1 MAQNSSRSSSVS
13 SSSGGETDCRY
24 KRIKLDPSELDGS
37 PSSTE
42 ATLTQPT
49 LPANMKTQ
57 AAFVNKLY
65 KMLEDPDTSELI
77 SWSSHGDLFS
87 VSNPTSFSKTVLPQ
101 YFKHNNWQSFV
112 RQLNMY
118 GFHKVNDLIHSNL
131 TNENQ
136 TWEFKHPNFRKGAVG
151 DLQHIKRKSAKTQL
165 QASPQFNFNSN
176 ESSYTPPS
184 KADEQQQQQQN
195 QQQNQQQQNQNQQQ
209 QNQNQQQ
216 QNQNQQQQN
225 HNQQQYQQQQQHQQH
240 QQDMSNGDNNNNS
253 PVIKHILRIEEHLLG
268 VTKSCESLFNEV
280 VHLRMVVSKQQDA
293 MQDLV
298 DVVSS
303 TKSNNNCICSN
314 NNNPNH
320 SMYNDNN
327 NQELQNAE
335 NLRIQVSKLKES
347 RQSRKS
353 PSADSQSS
361 GSMKNGTST
370 NATTATT
377 TNWSQTTTASPS
389 VNNNN
394 NNNHNNN
401 NNNNEKP
408 NDTKQRKLP
417 SFDSIR
423 QQQRQSSYRLD
434 ATRED
439 DKTSFDRK
447 SSTCSSSSSSSSV
460 AVPKYTNTDDSKN
473 RSTMMG
479 FGKQSH
485 MLNPIH
491 EQNRRKS

>member
-1 MAQNSSRSSSVS
+1 MKNL
-13 SSSGGETDCRY
+13 T
-24 KRIKLDPSELDGS
+24 IKKK
-37 PSSTE
+37 
-42 ATLTQPT
+42 
-49 LPANMKTQ
+49 NR
-57 AAFVNKLY
+57 
-65 KMLEDPDTSELI
+65 MLEDPETPELI
-77 SWSSHGDLFS
+77 AWSSHGDLFS
-87 VSNPTSFSKTVLPQ
+87 VSNPTAFSKTVLPQ

-165 QASPQFNFNSN
+165 QQL
-176 ESSYTPPS
+176 
-184 KADEQQQQQQN
+184 
-195 QQQNQQQQNQNQQQ
+195 
-209 QNQNQQQ
+209 
-216 QNQNQQQQN
+216 
-225 HNQQQYQQQQQHQQH
+225 QQQHQQH
-240 QQDMSNGDNNNNS
+240 QQQQQNTQQQQAQYNFNNNLNTNSNNNSNGDCRYSSHNNDLKSDDDSFQDNMNSNDINNSNS

-303 TKSNNNCICSN
+303 TTKANNNCICSN
-314 NNNPNH
+314 NNNNHH
-320 SMYNDNN
+320 SMNNSNN

-335 NLRIQVSKLKES
+335 NLRIQVSKLKGS
-347 RQSRKS
+347 QQNRKS
-353 PSADSQSS
+353 PSTDSVSSS
-361 GSMKNGTST
+361 GSINTGKSMS
-370 NATTATT
+370 TTA
-377 TNWSQTTTASPS
+377 WSQALTASPS
-389 VNNNN
+389 ANDKGN
-394 NNNHNNN
+394 
-401 NNNNEKP
+401 
-408 NDTKQRKLP
+408 NDTQQRKLP

-423 QQQRQSSYRLD
+423 QQQCQSSYRLEKK
-434 ATRED
+434 ED
-439 DKTSFDRK
+439 DRQFSRK
-447 SSTCSSSSSSSSV
+447 SSSGSSASTTSV
-460 AVPKYTNTDDSKN
+460 QKMTNSDDKKDKNDKNN

-491 EQNRRKS
+491 GKSKHRRKATYRIKHDLR

>member
-13 SSSGGETDCRY
+13 SSSGGETESRY
-24 KRIKLDPSELDGS
+24 KRIKLDSSELEGS
-37 PSSTE
+37 TSSIE
-42 ATLTQPT
+42 IVSSQATVPV
-49 LPANMKTQ
+49 NMKTQ

-65 KMLEDPDTSELI
+65 KMLEDPETPELI
-77 SWSSHGDLFS
+77 AWSSHGDLFS
-87 VSNPTSFSKTVLPQ
+87 VSNPTAFSKTVLPQ

-165 QASPQFNFNSN
+165 QQL
-176 ESSYTPPS
+176 
-184 KADEQQQQQQN
+184 QQHQQQHQQQQQN
-195 QQQNQQQQNQNQQQ
+195 TQQQQA
-209 QNQNQQQ
+209 
-216 QNQNQQQQN
+216 
-225 HNQQQYQQQQQHQQH
+225 QYNFNNNLNTNSNNN
-240 QQDMSNGDNNNNS
+240 SNGDCRYSSHNNDLKSDDDSFQDNMNSNDINNSNS

-303 TKSNNNCICSN
+303 TTKANNSKF
-314 NNNPNH
+314 
-320 SMYNDNN
+320 
-327 NQELQNAE
+327 NAE
-335 NLRIQVSKLKES
+335 NLRIQVSKLKGS
-347 RQSRKS
+347 QQNRKS
-353 PSADSQSS
+353 PSTDSISSS
-361 GSMKNGTST
+361 GSINTGKSMS
-370 NATTATT
+370 TTA
-377 TNWSQTTTASPS
+377 WSQALTASPS
-389 VNNNN
+389 ANDKGN
-394 NNNHNNN
+394 
-401 NNNNEKP
+401 
-408 NDTKQRKLP
+408 NDTQQRKLP

-423 QQQRQSSYRLD
+423 QQQCQSSYRLEKK
-434 ATRED
+434 ED
-439 DKTSFDRK
+439 DRQFSRK
-447 SSTCSSSSSSSSV
+447 SSSGSSASTTSV
-460 AVPKYTNTDDSKN
+460 QKMTNSDDKKDKNDKNN

-491 EQNRRKS
+491 ENRRK